1 MRSQHGDPEALVAHL
16 ASTQMGLFTREQAIS
31 CGMSAAT
38 VRRRTAAGRW
48 AEVLPGVL
56 RISGAPTDHRQRV
69 LASLMWAGEDSV
81 ASHRC
86 AALLQGWDGFKEP
99 IVEITATRRLQQR
112 NGIVAHQRAALAP
125 ADVSTLGPIRITH
138 PARTLL
144 DLGAVADER
153 SVEAALEH
161 ALRRGHVSIPRLRW
175 QLETAGGMG
184 VRGARTLKRLL
195 EARPLGYR
203 PVRSHLEL
211 KVRRCITEAGLP
223 PPVFEYPVRLPN
235 GRIVHPDFAYPD
247 LLLAIECESYEYH
260 SGRTAWRKDIER
272 YGLLRQLG
280 WTVIQVTHDMVE
292 PDPSAFLAD
301 LGSYLQPTLWR

>member
-16 ASTQMGLFTREQAIS
+16 ASTQLGLFTREQAIS
-31 CGMSAAT
+31 CGISA
-38 VRRRTAAGRW
+38 
-48 AEVLPGVL
+48 
-56 RISGAPTDHRQRV
+56 
-69 LASLMWAGEDSV
+69 
-81 ASHRC
+81 
-86 AALLQGWDGFKEP
+86 
-99 IVEITATRRLQQR
+99 RRLQQR

-161 ALRRGHVSIPRLRW
+161 ALRRGHVSIPWLRW

-211 KVRRCITEAGLP
+211 KVRRCIAEAGLP
-223 PPVFEYPVRLPN
+223 PPVFEYPVHLPN
-235 GRIVHPDFAYPD
+235 GRVVHSDFAYPD

-280 WTVIQVTHDMVE
+280 WTVIQVTHDMIE

-301 LGSYLQPTLWR
+301 LGSYLRPTLFLGRFPAFLGTETGLCYRFSY